1 MYADKQCPIR
11 PAPFRPPCRR
21 ERLYATLTA
30 WRRTAHEILPAHR
43 GQKLQCPVR
52 QAAASGV
59 LVQRPVR
66 SGTWSDLHRHEHW
79 GELAFM
85 RSGYMVIC
93 TELGNYAA
101 PPQRA
106 VWIPPGLTHE
116 WYIPEPSVDNALYI
130 MPHVLPP
137 GPRFQR
143 YHAME
148 VSPLVRELIH
158 ALAPQPCDYESPAP
172 WPGGF
177 PSCSTSSPCSPKWAF
192 PSPCPAIAA
201 SSPCGTALLNE
212 PGLPGNNP
220 RMVHAPRHVRTHP
233 CPPVPAPDRGILR
246 ALGVSVSACT
256 TPAPSLK
263 RGKAS
268 PPWPSTAATPPF
280 PRSSPPSRNSSG
292 ARRANSPADA
302 HAAFPPL
309 RHNHLPRPYP
319 KAAVIPPPPRRHHL
333 RALVSQ

>member
-1 MYADKQCPIR
+1 MKSYRLTEVKSYNV
-11 PAPFRPPCRR
+11 PFV
-21 ERLYATLTA
+21 RL
-30 WRRTAHEILPAHR
+30 P
-43 GQKLQCPVR
+43 
-52 QAAASGV
+52 
-59 LVQRPVR
+59 RPVFWFNDPFEA
-66 SGTWSDLHRHEHW
+66 GTWSDLHRHEHW

-158 ALAPQPCDYESPAP
+158 ALAPQPCDYEE
-172 WPGGF
+172 PGPVARMVSVLLDQLPLLPEVGF
-177 PSCSTSSPCSPKWAF
+177 PLPACSSAR
-192 PSPCPAIAA
+192 
-201 SSPCGTALLNE
+201 
-212 PGLPGNNP
+212 PGNP
-220 RMVHAPRHVRTHP
+220 SGA
-233 CPPVPAPDRGILR
+233 
-246 ALGVSVSACT
+246 GVSVSACT

-319 KAAVIPPPPRRHHL
+319 KAALIPPPPRRHHL
-333 RALVSQ
+333 RASTSQ

>member
-1 MYADKQCPIR
+1 MKSYRLTEVKSYNV
-11 PAPFRPPCRR
+11 PFV
-21 ERLYATLTA
+21 RL
-30 WRRTAHEILPAHR
+30 P
-43 GQKLQCPVR
+43 
-52 QAAASGV
+52 
-59 LVQRPVR
+59 RPVFWFNDPFEA
-66 SGTWSDLHRHEHW
+66 GTWSDLHRHEHW

-158 ALAPQPCDYESPAP
+158 ALAPQSCDYEE
-172 WPGGF
+172 PGPVARMVSVLLDQLPLLPEVGF
-177 PSCSTSSPCSPKWAF
+177 PLPMPR
-192 PSPCPAIAA
+192 PPQRPA
-201 SSPCGTALLNE
+201 
-212 PGLPGNNP
+212 LPGTDP
-220 RMVHAPRHVRTHP
+220 RMVHTPRHVRTHP

-246 ALGVSVSACT
+246 ALASAYP
-256 TPAPSLK
+256 PAP
-263 RGKAS
+263 R
-268 PPWPSTAATPPF
+268 
-280 PRSSPPSRNSSG
+280 
-292 ARRANSPADA
+292 
-302 HAAFPPL
+302 
-309 RHNHLPRPYP
+309 PRP
-319 KAAVIPPPPRRHHL
+319 A
-333 RALVSQ
+333 

>member
-1 MYADKQCPIR
+1 MKSYRLTEVKSYNV
-11 PAPFRPPCRR
+11 PFV
-21 ERLYATLTA
+21 RL
-30 WRRTAHEILPAHR
+30 P
-43 GQKLQCPVR
+43 
-52 QAAASGV
+52 
-59 LVQRPVR
+59 RPVFWFNDPFEA
-66 SGTWSDLHRHEHW
+66 GTWSDLHLHEHW

-148 VSPLVRELIH
+148 ISPLVRELIH
-158 ALAPQPCDYESPAP
+158 ALAPQPCDYEE
-172 WPGGF
+172 PGPVARMVSVLLDQLPLLPEVGF
-177 PSCSTSSPCSPKWAF
+177 PLPMPRDR
-192 PSPCPAIAA
+192 A
-201 SSPCGTALLNE
+201 SSPCAPPSSMSRTPRKRSANGARASACPNAPL
-212 PGLPGNNP
+212 PACSSARPGNP
-220 RMVHAPRHVRTHP
+220 SGA
-233 CPPVPAPDRGILR
+233 
-246 ALGVSVSACT
+246 GVSVSACT

>member
-1 MYADKQCPIR
+1 MKSYRLTEVKSYNV
-11 PAPFRPPCRR
+11 PFV
-21 ERLYATLTA
+21 RL
-30 WRRTAHEILPAHR
+30 P
-43 GQKLQCPVR
+43 
-52 QAAASGV
+52 
-59 LVQRPVR
+59 RPVFWFNDPFEA
-66 SGTWSDLHRHEHW
+66 GTWSDLHRHEHW

-158 ALAPQPCDYESPAP
+158 ALAPQPCDYEE
-172 WPGGF
+172 PGPVARMVSVLLDQLPLLPEVGF
-177 PSCSTSSPCSPKWAF
+177 PLPM
-192 PSPCPAIAA
+192 PAIAA
-201 SSPCGTALLNE
+201 SSPCAPPSSMSRTPRKRSANGARASACPNAPL
-212 PGLPGNNP
+212 PACSSARPGNP
-220 RMVHAPRHVRTHP
+220 SGA
-233 CPPVPAPDRGILR
+233 
-246 ALGVSVSACT
+246 GVSVSACT

-319 KAAVIPPPPRRHHL
+319 KAALIPPPPRRHHL

>member
-1 MYADKQCPIR
+1 MKSYRLTEVKSYNV
-11 PAPFRPPCRR
+11 PFV
-21 ERLYATLTA
+21 RL
-30 WRRTAHEILPAHR
+30 P
-43 GQKLQCPVR
+43 
-52 QAAASGV
+52 
-59 LVQRPVR
+59 RPVFWFNDPFEA
-66 SGTWSDLHRHEHW
+66 GTWSDLHRHEHW

-158 ALAPQPCDYESPAP
+158 ALAPQPCDYE
-172 WPGGF
+172 
-177 PSCSTSSPCSPKWAF
+177 
-192 PSPCPAIAA
+192 
-201 SSPCGTALLNE
+201 E
-212 PGLPGNNP
+212 PGPVARMVSVLLDQLPLLPEVGYP
-220 RMVHAPRHVRTHP
+220 RMVHAPRHVRAHP

-246 ALGVSVSACT
+246 ALASAYP
-256 TPAPSLK
+256 PAP
-263 RGKAS
+263 R
-268 PPWPSTAATPPF
+268 
-280 PRSSPPSRNSSG
+280 
-292 ARRANSPADA
+292 
-302 HAAFPPL
+302 
-309 RHNHLPRPYP
+309 PRP
-319 KAAVIPPPPRRHHL
+319 A
-333 RALVSQ
+333 